1 MLACQPLPMSAAS
14 RRNERIA
21 RARARL
27 ATKLAYAP
35 PEFLAPYIYHEDVT
49 LGTARN
55 LVDGLATGRVSAEQ
69 AVVSYGRRLLAAH
82 AQTNCLTDLFLEE
95 ALVRARHLDAHF
107 RATGRPVGKLH
118 GVPIS
123 VKDMFSVAGS
133 DTTLGYSAFIDQPR
147 PSNALM
153 VDILLHEGAIIIA
166 KTNVPQMMM
175 SFECSNPVFGRTLNP
190 HNRKFSPG
198 GSSGGE
204 AALLALRGA
213 AIGVGTDAA
222 GSLRLPAH
230 FSGIYS
236 LKPSADRFPLT
247 GTFTIQQGQE
257 NFKTVAGPMGNS
269 VEDLHLFCESVL
281 QDVHLRRDPHAVPVP
296 WNPTRGQA
304 RLAPAKA
311 AKDPLEPCVTPLVWA
326 LRLPQWMRTMLGNVI
341 ENLGEPTIGLSL
353 KATRNKSVRDV
364 HSAVKDRD
372 AYRAAFHDAWQA
384 LDLDF
389 MVCPVSAMVANPHK
403 TFVDLANTASHTLLY
418 NLLDYTAGTVPVT
431 VVKPTDTIDDV
442 QSVKGAQGTEQD
454 RLHRAINRIYDPK
467 AMAGLPV
474 GVQIVGRRFEEERV
488 IDAMYEVVRC
498 LAAVQAKQY

>member
-1 MLACQPLPMSAAS
+1 MSAAS

-27 ATKLAYAP
+27 ATKLAFPP

-69 AVVSYGRRLLAAH
+69 AAVSYDRRLLAAH

-95 ALVRARHLDAHF
+95 ALIRARHLDAHF
-107 RATGRPVGKLH
+107 LATGRPVGKLH

-123 VKDMFSVAGS
+123 VKDMFLVAGS
-133 DTTLGYSAFIDQPR
+133 DTTLGYSAVIGQPR

-175 SFECSNPVFGRTLNP
+175 SFECSNPVVGRTLNL
-190 HNRKFSPG
+190 HNPKFSPG

-204 AALLALRGA
+204 AALLALRCA

-230 FSGIYS
+230 FSSIYS
-236 LKPSADRFPLT
+236 LKPLTDRFPLT

-257 NFKTVAGPMGNS
+257 NVKTVAGSMDNS
-269 VEDLHLFCESVL
+269 VEDLHLLCEAVR

-296 WNPTRGQA
+296 WNPARCSYLGTARFASVSTRLTESA
-304 RLAPAKA
+304 SPCPPLLAPSMKRPRHSR
-311 AKDPLEPCVTPLVWA
+311 PL
-326 LRLPQWMRTMLGNVI
+326 
-341 ENLGEPTIGLSL
+341 
-353 KATRNKSVRDV
+353 ATRSCR
-364 HSAVKDRD
+364 S
-372 AYRAAFHDAWQA
+372 
-384 LDLDF
+384 
-389 MVCPVSAMVANPHK
+389 S
-403 TFVDLANTASHTLLY
+403 LLY
-418 NLLDYTAGTVPVT
+418 NLLNYSAGTIPMT
-431 VVKPTDTIDDV
+431 VVKPTDTIDNV

-454 RLHRAINRIYDPK
+454 RLHRAINLIYDPE

-474 GVQIVGRRFEEERV
+474 GVQIVGRRFEEESV
-488 IDAMYEVVRC
+488 IAAMYEVVRC
-498 LAAVQAKQY
+498 LAAVQAKQH